1 MGKRHRIITANDNAP
16 QNKAYSASAL
26 KHAIATKPSDSQ
38 TSYPTAF
45 TFDELSNESLSEPAN
60 SSGFKGRSLKLSI
73 LLWLTALV
81 IGLGNF
87 VMVTTTEFKA
97 ISALAVLWSGLWTS
111 YVAADYKRWR
121 VSEVAIVSALG
132 GLMGAITL
140 AANYFG
146 LNLSLVDGL
155 ILMSILALA
164 MGHALKSRIA
174 ILASISASLLWAI
187 ISFLGLAPI
196 NNLIVLIP
204 LLGLGHIYC
213 GSKINSGLTIG
224 LAVGTLYFSL
234 IGLLTTL
241 WANEL
246 ISLPYASSLLFIIAV
261 AHHRSGKAAEDTKII
276 GSHIHIYAGWL
287 MAVISAA
294 LFQYFWLNPD
304 AMPLVTVTL
313 SSTAM
318 EAWKMSVGLSIL
330 VIFVSGIIRFKH
342 TQITLPGIFL
352 LTLCSAL
359 IPLMMWFPQWPETL
373 AAGIPGIEPVP
384 AFGLVIGA
392 GIIAAAIGIAINGA
406 RRQSSLMIALG
417 LTTLLAET
425 YFIMR
430 PSLVTLDNMII
441 FFAALL
447 VSLAV
452 GGAIAGNSLAF
463 QAPAPRLKH
472 T

>member
-1 MGKRHRIITANDNAP
+1 MGKRHRIITANDNSP
-16 QNKAYSASAL
+16 RHEAYTASAL
-26 KHAIATKPSDSQ
+26 KHAIATKPNASD
-38 TSYPTAF
+38 TSYPT
-45 TFDELSNESLSEPAN
+45 TFIFDKDSNERASEPKN
-60 SSGFKGRSLKLSI
+60 TSGFKGRSLKLSI
-73 LLWLTALV
+73 ILWLTAV
-81 IGLGNF
+81 MMGLSNF
-87 VMVTTTEFKA
+87 VMATTTELKA
-97 ISALAVLWSGLWTS
+97 ISTLAVLWAGLWTS

-121 VSEVAIVSALG
+121 LSELAIVSALG

-146 LNLSLVDGL
+146 LNLTLVDGL
-155 ILMSILALA
+155 ILMSILSLA

-196 NNLIVLIP
+196 NNLMVLFP
-204 LLGLGHIYC
+204 LLGLGQIYC
-213 GSKINSGLTIG
+213 GSKINSGLAIG
-224 LAVGTLYFSL
+224 LAVGTLYYSL

-241 WANEL
+241 WANDL

-261 AHHRSGKAAEDTKII
+261 AHHRSGKAAEDSKII
-276 GSHIHIYAGWL
+276 GSNIHIYAGWL
-287 MAVISAA
+287 VAVISAA
-294 LFQYFWLNPD
+294 LFQYFWLSPD
-304 AMPLVTVTL
+304 AMPLVTETL
-313 SSTAM
+313 SPIAM

-330 VIFVSGIIRFKH
+330 AIFVSGIIRFKH

-373 AAGIPGIEPVP
+373 AAGIPGIEAVP

-392 GIIAAAIGIAINGA
+392 GIIAAAFGIAINGV
-406 RRQSSLMIALG
+406 RRKSSLMIAFG
-417 LTTLLAET
+417 LTTLLVET
-425 YFIMR
+425 YFLMR
-430 PSLVTLDNMII
+430 PSLFTLDNMII

-472 T
+472 S